1 MEKAELLGQYVNGN
15 YKVSIFSDGTKIR
28 ENDLTFFKPEFP
40 ENIDIK
46 ITDYCDAGCPFCH
59 ENSTK
64 QGLHGGI
71 SREVLPFIYS
81 LRPYTE
87 LAIGGGNPLSHPE
100 LIDFLV
106 RLNNK
111 SIISNLTVNQ
121 IHFERNNQF
130 VAELIKKELIYGL
143 GVSMIKATN
152 TFCNL
157 IIEYPNTVIHVINGV
172 VKEEDLEKLY
182 DKNLKLLILGYKY
195 LRRGENYY
203 SEQVEINKKKLYN
216 LLPSM
221 LKKFAVVSFDNLALE
236 QLNVKRLVSKGY
248 WNQFY
253 MGDDGSFTMYVDVVK
268 GEFAK
273 SSTSKTR
280 YPLTSSIDRMFNT
293 ILEEGKNG

>member
-1 MEKAELLGQYVNGN
+1 MLGQYVNGN

-28 ENDLTFFKPEFP
+28 ENDLDFFKPNFP

-46 ITDYCDAGCPFCH
+46 ITDYCDAGCLFCH

-64 QGLHGGI
+64 HGFHGGL
-71 SREVLPFIYS
+71 RHEVLPFIYS

-106 RLNNK
+106 RLKNK
-111 SIISNLTVNQ
+111 KVISNLTVNQ
-121 IHFERNNQF
+121 IHFEKQYDR
-130 VAELIKKELIYGL
+130 VAKLVEQKLIYGL

-152 TFCNL
+152 TFCDMVS
-157 IIEYPNTVIHVINGV
+157 IHPNTVVHVINGV
-172 VKEEDLEKLY
+172 VQEKDLEKLY
-182 DKNLKLLILGYKY
+182 NKNLKLLILGYKY
-195 LRRGENYY
+195 LRRGESYY
-203 SEQVEINKKKLYN
+203 SEEVEVNKRMLYN
-216 LLPSM
+216 LLPS
-221 LKKFAVVSFDNLALE
+221 LLSKFAVVSFDNLALE
-236 QLNVKRLVSKGY
+236 QLNVKRLVSKSY